1 MRTLRSPCIQSDRI
15 VIGVDLAKKECV
27 AVAQAGDGKVSRPL
41 KFPTNW
47 AGFEALLAFGRR
59 SKATAGAKN
68 FVVALEPTGHYGAPL
83 VKWLADHDIEVM
95 RVEALHTNRFKE
107 LVDGTRRKTDAKD
120 AVAIAMLC
128 RQGTYRPYR
137 LVEGVYADLR
147 VLGRRREQLV
157 KQRTQTSNR
166 LHRHL
171 DEVFPEL
178 VPLFVGI
185 GPTLLALLAV
195 ASSPQAVLEMA
206 ESELTTLLSAASRGN
221 LKSERARE
229 IHAAAEKSVGNP
241 LAAGAHRLAISQLVA
256 DMRHLH
262 GQISA
267 VEAELKARLAEVPYA
282 ADLLTI
288 PRLGAITLATLLGE
302 FGDLRDYDR
311 AAKLIKHAGLDLV
324 ELSSGTRK
332 GQRGISRRG
341 RPYARQ
347 MLFLASLR
355 MVGAFA
361 ASRARLI
368 ARDKKPMVAAV
379 ANMCRLLRVMHAVV
393 RDGVP
398 FDASHGA
405 VEEPLA
411 LAA

>member
-15 VIGVDLAKKECV
+15 VIGIDLAKKECV
-27 AVAQAGDGKVSRPL
+27 AVAQTSDGKVSRPL

-47 AGFEALLAFGRR
+47 GGFEALLAFGRR
-59 SKATAGAKN
+59 SKEAAGAKN

-83 VKWLADHDIEVM
+83 VKWLADRGIEVM

-120 AVAIAMLC
+120 AVTIAMLC

-137 LVEGVYADLR
+137 LVEGVYAELR

-166 LHRHL
+166 MHRHL

-178 VPLFVGI
+178 LPLFDGI

-195 ASSPQAVLEMA
+195 ASSPQAVLAMT

-229 IHAAAEKSVGNP
+229 IRAAAEKSVGNP
-241 LAAGAHRLAISQLVA
+241 LAAGAHRLAISQLVG

-267 VEAELKARLAEVPYA
+267 VEAELNACLTEVPYA

-347 MLFLASLR
+347 MLFMAALR

-361 ASRARLI
+361 ESRARLI
-368 ARDKKPMVAAV
+368 ARDKQPMVAAV

-398 FDASHGA
+398 FDASRGA
-405 VEEPLA
+405 VEESLA
-411 LAA
+411 MAA